1 MNQPV
6 IARSSSSSR
15 FFLPE
20 KYQTF
25 NGGFEPPQYM
35 HVFKIAIRLYANIK
49 MARLVESDRPKVLSL
64 LGLVSLS
71 NFAVWEKPSFGLPET
86 LKIVHGNIAYVAQ
99 KRNSLA
105 WLASEQNNN
114 HESTNKNKKKCLNYD
129 MRLRTFCCT
138 VTGPITNSWGLTW
151 F

>member
-64 LGLVSLS
+64 LGLVSWP
-71 NFAVWEKPSFGLPET
+71 NFAVWEKPSFWAPET
-86 LKIVHGNIAYVAQ
+86 LKVVHGEIMYIAQ

-114 HESTNKNKKKCLNYD
+114 HESTNKTQEICLNYD
-129 MRLRTFCCT
+129 MRSRIFLYT
-138 VTGPITNSWGLTW
+138 VTSLDTVSWGLTW